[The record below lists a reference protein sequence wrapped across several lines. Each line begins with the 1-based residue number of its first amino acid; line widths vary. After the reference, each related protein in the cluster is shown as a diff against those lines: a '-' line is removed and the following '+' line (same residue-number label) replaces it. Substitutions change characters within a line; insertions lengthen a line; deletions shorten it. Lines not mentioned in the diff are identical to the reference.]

1 MLFNIEEKFSLSR
14 RDQPPARLFRGFKG
28 GAFGGSSLNCI
39 NFVVPMNIAT
49 TKLIQYGIAEKPENK
64 AFHGFCGFIFSF
76 FEPFFCC
83 GSSSIF

>member
-49 TKLIQYGIAEKPENK
+49 TKLIQYEITEKPENET
-64 AFHGFCGFIFSF
+64 FHGFYVFSL

-83 GSSSIF
+83 GSNSVF

>member
-49 TKLIQYGIAEKPENK
+49 TKLIQCGIAEKAENK
-64 AFHGFCGFIFSF
+64 AWYTVVLSRVKIS
-76 FEPFFCC
+76 P
-83 GSSSIF
+83 

>member
-28 GAFGGSSLNCI
+28 GASLNCI

-49 TKLIQYGIAEKPENK
+49 TKLIQCGIAEKAENK
-64 AFHGFCGFIFSF
+64 AFHGFRGFGFSF

-83 GSSSIF
+83 GSSSVF